1 MKNHI
6 LFSAFFLLGSMLCAQ
21 TKPELQI
28 QSGIKG
34 DVSSLFFS
42 PDGKYLCATGYMESS
57 IIDLSSRSQVCII
70 KESLP
75 KGCSFIYHNR
85 YILENSDKNYGI
97 WKVATGE
104 LVMRSNKCSVVKFA
118 FNRDSSKIFYSNTFA
133 LNVAPG
139 NFNELSKQFEEIQ
152 SGLAEMTEM
161 LNNQPEQKEEKK
173 KNNKAIG
180 NVLRNLSNAI
190 DLTDVI
196 PNNKTGEMAIEAA
209 ESLSQEPKE
218 DVFALNGI
226 KVDKNIKLYD
236 LKTSSVKILY
246 AIQKNEWI
254 DSIFLDE
261 SGLYLN
267 AYLIKADDSEFAK
280 LFLLKINLQS
290 NSIDKKL
297 SKNEIVKKNI
307 VKKNEDY
314 FTEYQEKILGI
325 TTPNYNI
332 SAKSDVKD
340 YTAVYDVESGLI
352 TIKDNV
358 SGITRLS
365 LQDEKNLFARLLFS
379 PNGNYLLFRKAD
391 AFLNGEIKIWDIR
404 KKEIVYKNS
413 ETARDMLNQRIFSPD
428 SKYFLFTEFKNSD
441 ASSLTMN
448 INIVDL
454 ATGKISQQFEG
465 GNAIGYSPDG
475 RYLVHNNLNRE
486 LIFRKI
492 SRQESSETIFA
503 SEESNKMLSAAN
515 QNYVT
520 DIGFFSGDGSKLIV
534 GSYGEFH
541 LWDWKNF
548 KITKSQALEYGTRR
562 VFSPNNKYFA
572 SVLVINAAQENSA
585 AQIKIKEL
593 NTGVVQK
600 INVDNEVV
608 DLYFTSDNKH
618 LAIKTITQDRKIV
631 TTKIFRTT
639 NGQLVETFGN
649 NLEFYDISPDGK
661 KNIIS
666 VKGEDGVAILDIN
679 SKARLDF
686 IPSATEVKIASN
698 GKMAI
703 VKKLMGLFLYD
714 MDKKKEIEK
723 IDVNG
728 LFTRTLISPD
738 GSYAIIFDGV
748 GYLSYD
754 FQLKKTKKLGNLPVL
769 NQSLMSSF
777 QPLAFSPDSR
787 FLALTNNEG
796 GITMYDIKQQKI
808 LFNFFGKGKN
818 DFIITIPENYYMATP
833 GAIKQGFGFKLG
845 GNAFPFE
852 QFDLKYNRPD
862 LVLEHL
868 GTASPELVQAY
879 RNAYYKR
886 LKKMGFSE
894 SMLAEANHIPEVK
907 LVTASLP
914 TITSNHRLHFEVRA
928 LDKKAN
934 LDRIQVFVNDVSIY
948 GLQGLDLKYK
958 ATKNI
963 VQPVDVVLSQGQN
976 KIQVFA
982 INQYGAESLRETFN
996 VTYDGPRE
1004 LPALYL
1010 ITMEASAY
1018 QNAEY
1023 NLTYPAKDARDFQN
1037 LIAGKKSVYK
1047 AIVNKHLTSRE
1058 ITTDNINNL
1067 KTLLRASQ
1075 VDDQVIVFY
1084 SGHGLIDQDLDY
1096 YLAGYST
1103 DFNNPQKGGIPVETL
1118 EMLLDGI
1125 PARQKLILIDA
1136 CHSGEI
1142 DKESVALIRNKQVQ
1156 EGTVKFRS
1164 VNTTLVSPHLGL
1176 ENSFELMKEL
1186 FVDLRRGTGAT
1197 IISSAGGTEFAM
1209 EGAKWK
1215 NGVFTYCLLRGLS
1228 EKIADLDKNGQ
1239 VMISELEQYL
1249 SVEVP
1254 KLTDNHQRPTMRLEN
1269 ISNDWRIW

>member
-1 MKNHI
+1 MKTHI
-6 LFSAFFLLGSMLCAQ
+6 LFSAFFLVGSMLSAQ

-28 QSGIKG
+28 QSGVKG

-42 PDGKYLCATGYMESS
+42 PDGKYLCATGLLESS
-57 IIDLSSRSQVCII
+57 VLDLSSYSQVSVI
-70 KESLP
+70 KESLQ
-75 KGCSFIYHNR
+75 KNCSFIFNNH
-85 YILENSDKNYGI
+85 YILETGDNYGV
-97 WKVATGE
+97 WNVTTGE
-104 LVMRSNKCSVVKFA
+104 RIVRSHKNAVAEFVFSK
-118 FNRDSSKIFYSNTFA
+118 DSSKIFYSNA
-133 LNVAPG
+133 YYLNGGLNA
-139 NFNELSKQFEEIQ
+139 FDDFYKQLQAMQ
-152 SGLAEMTEM
+152 SDLEKMTETQ
-161 LNNQPEQKEEKK
+161 NNNNTEKGDKK
-173 KNNKAIG
+173 KNKKTAGDI
-180 NVLRNLSNAI
+180 LRSISNAVNI
-190 DLTDVI
+190 TDII
-196 PNNKTGEMAIEAA
+196 PNNKAGEIATDAA
-209 ESLSQEPKE
+209 TVLSQEGEEPE
-218 DVFALNGI
+218 TDIFNFGGI
-226 KVDKNIKLYD
+226 KPDKNIWLHD
-236 LKTSSVKILY
+236 LKTNSSKIIY

-254 DSIFLDE
+254 DSIYIDE
-261 SGLYLN
+261 SGFYLN
-267 AYLIKADDSEFAK
+267 VHLIKASFDSELAK

-290 NSIDKKL
+290 YLIDKKL
-297 SKNEIVKKNI
+297 LKSDIRTTEIINKNENYLSEYTDKALTSANSFNVASTKNY
-307 VKKNEDY
+307 VA
-314 FTEYQEKILGI
+314 T
-325 TTPNYNI
+325 YNM
-332 SAKSDVKD
+332 
-340 YTAVYDVESGLI
+340 ESGMI
-352 TIKDNV
+352 IIKEKP
-358 SGITRLS
+358 SGMTRLS
-365 LQDEKNLFARLLFS
+365 IQEDKNVSASMLFS
-379 PNGNYLLFRKAD
+379 PNGNYLMFRKTD
-391 AFLNGEIKIWDIR
+391 ISLSGEVKIWDLR
-404 KKEIVYKNS
+404 KKEMVFKAS
-413 ETARDMLNQRIFSPD
+413 ETVKEIINTRGFSPD
-428 SKYFLFTEFKNSD
+428 SKYFLYTSYPDNNTFST
-441 ASSLTMN
+441 TMN

-454 ATGKISQQFEG
+454 TTGKIVQQFEG

-475 RYLVHNNLNRE
+475 RYLVHNNANME
-486 LIFRKI
+486 LVFRKI
-492 SRQESSETIFA
+492 NKQESTETRLA
-503 SEESNKMLSAAN
+503 SEESTKLFKPTKQYYIS
-515 QNYVT
+515 
-520 DIGFFSGDGSKLIV
+520 DIGFFSADGSQLIV
-534 GSYGEFH
+534 GAYGELF

-562 VFSPNNKYFA
+562 VFSPNNKYYA
-572 SVLVINAAQENSA
+572 SVLAINAAQENSA
-585 AQIKIKEL
+585 VQIKIKEL

-600 INVDNEVV
+600 INIDNEVV

-618 LAIKTITQDRKIV
+618 FAIKTITQDRKIV

-661 KNIIS
+661 KIIIS
-666 VKGEDGVAILDIN
+666 VKGEDGVAVLDIN

-714 MDKKKEIEK
+714 MDKKKEIGK

-808 LFNFFGKGKN
+808 LFNFFGKGEN

-833 GAIKQGFGFKLG
+833 GAIKQGLGFKLE
-845 GNAFPFE
+845 GNSFPFE

-894 SMLAEANHIPEVK
+894 SMLTEVNHIPEVK
-907 LVTASLP
+907 VVSTSLS
-914 TITSNHRLHFEVRA
+914 TITSNRRLHFEVRA

-963 VQPVDVVLSQGQN
+963 VQAVDVVLSQGQN

-1004 LPALYL
+1004 LPTLYL

-1047 AIVNKHLTSRE
+1047 AIVSKHLTSRE

-1067 KTLLRASQ
+1067 KTILRASQ

-1096 YLAGYST
+1096 YLAGFHT